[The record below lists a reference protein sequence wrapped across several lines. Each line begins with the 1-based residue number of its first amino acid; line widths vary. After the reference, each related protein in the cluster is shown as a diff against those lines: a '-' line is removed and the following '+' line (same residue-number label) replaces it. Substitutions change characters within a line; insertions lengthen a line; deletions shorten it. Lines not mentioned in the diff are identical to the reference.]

1 MILASLKETIG
12 LLLHKPVLWING
24 LAVGI
29 LSALEL
35 LLSFGDAGFYAE
47 RIWILEVLVMPF
59 LVAGTFGM
67 IRDHEFALSAW
78 LRNGRKYYFN
88 VLLPSLLIF
97 FAAILTVFLAVIT
110 LIVLGIE
117 PSLDIISFVAFG
129 VIVPVVYF
137 TFFYD
142 AAAVFEQQ
150 KVFESL
156 RRSVE
161 FVISGGFRT
170 FGFFIVLIALFLFI
184 GMAALVLWSGLLAGQ
199 LEPLIQMS
207 TDQLETLMPE
217 DILALIDTTGM
228 WISAGIYAAA
238 LGLYVTILYPFKAVF
253 YRYSVQPAA
262 DPQGEYDEKGRWFKY
277 S

>member
-1 MILASLKETIG
+1 MVLASLKETIG

-35 LLSFGDAGFYAE
+35 LLSLGDAGFYAE
-47 RIWILEVLVMPF
+47 RVWILEVLVMPF
-59 LVAGTFGM
+59 LVGGTLGM

-110 LIVLGIE
+110 LTVLGIG

-129 VIVPVVYF
+129 VIVPLVYF

-142 AAAVFEQQ
+142 AVAVFEQQ

-170 FGFFIVLIALFLFI
+170 FGFFIVLIALFFVI
-184 GMAALVLWSGLLAGQ
+184 GIAALALWSGLLAGQ
-199 LEPLIQMS
+199 LEPLTQMS
-207 TDQLETLMPE
+207 PDQLETLMPE
-217 DILALIDTTGM
+217 DITALIDTTGI

-238 LGLYVTILYPFKAVF
+238 LALYVTILYPFKAVF
-253 YRYSVQPAA
+253 YRNSVQPAA

-277 S
+277 T